1 MPWRAGLEPAGS
13 NENVSD
19 DTSHLALV
27 FRIAGRL
34 CALPLAQVVE
44 IMRPLPVRRLDGAPG
59 FVLGAAMVRGLPT
72 PVVSGAR
79 LLGGDDA
86 PAAGARWIGVAAGPR
101 RVVLEVDDVPGIRAV
116 AADTGMVAQPL
127 LEGVAP
133 DRVATLGRLDGE
145 LLSTLRAARLVPE
158 RDWPAIEAAL
168 EAAT

>member
-1 MPWRAGLEPAGS
+1 MALGPAGS

-27 FRIAGRL
+27 FRIAARL

-44 IMRPLPVRRLDGAPG
+44 IMRPLPLRRLDGTPG
-59 FVLGAAMVRGLPT
+59 FVLGAAMVRGRPT

-86 PAAGARWIGVAAGPR
+86 PDRGARWIGVAAGSR
-101 RVVLEVDDVPGIRAV
+101 RVMLEVDDVPGIRAIPAGDGV
-116 AADTGMVAQPL
+116 AAQPL

-133 DRVATLGRLDGE
+133 DRLATLGRLDVE
-145 LLSTLRAARLVPE
+145 LLSTLQAARLVPE
-158 RDWPAIEAAL
+158 RAWSAIDAAL
-168 EAAT
+168 EAAA